1 MNLLFMGGLNIV
13 EAIMD
18 ELLILILALKMMM
31 EQRFIVLPHLQPI

>member
-1 MNLLFMGGLNIV
+1 MNLLFMGGLDMV

-31 EQRFIVLPHLQPI
+31 EQRCIVLPHLQPI